1 MKTILAPVD
10 FSAVT
15 TRVCAT
21 AAELARALA
30 GRVVLLHSVPQ
41 PVVISEYGVMVDDLV
56 AMDRAAHAAAAKQ
69 LSRLRQRLGSVASE
83 SLLCT
88 GAPVP
93 HIVAE
98 AIRLEADYLVIGSH
112 GHTTFYDLLVGS
124 TTHGVLMKA
133 GCPVVIVHAAPGR
146 QPGSAIPASA
156 LRKRKA

>member
-15 TRVCAT
+15 DRVCAT
-21 AAELARALA
+21 AAELARALN

-41 PVVISEYGVMVDDLV
+41 PVVISEYGVMVDDLT
-56 AMDRAAHAAAAKQ
+56 AMDRAAQAAAAKQ
-69 LSRLRQRLGSVASE
+69 LSRLRKKLGAVPSE
-83 SLLCT
+83 SLLFT
-88 GAPVP
+88 GTPVP

-98 AIRLEADYLVIGSH
+98 AARLEADYLVIGSH

-133 GCPVVIVHAAPGR
+133 VCPVVVVHAAPGR
-146 QPGSAIPASA
+146 QPAPAIPAP
-156 LRKRKA
+156 RKRKA